1 MKFMGRYGDQ
11 KGEAKLVYILTGIG
25 LTIAVIFLI
34 QYYQDH
40 NHDVVVH
47 VPQVVVH

>member
-1 MKFMGRYGDQ
+1 MKFLGKYRNQ

-40 NHDVVVH
+40 RQDVVVH
-47 VPQVVVH
+47 VPHVEVH